1 MVTQESVIH
10 TWKHWAARA
19 VRTTNR
25 RRKKRKR
32 KPIWLGSSGDNLRST
47 GEYIGHNFLNWKE
60 PRIPSSSPPSIPK
73 INLQFVD
80 DLKIW
85 TLVCALPSHQL
96 LNCRSFKLCK
106 RKLGN
111 MGKTKHYGTKM
122 EFAGLPPSLVC
133 FFRPQTVSRMV
144 DRFFTQPVC
153 VLPASI
159 FESAKSEKVSLAG
172 FAGHSWLLDS
182 VGVPHSGG

>member
-1 MVTQESVIH
+1 MVTHESVIH
-10 TWKHWAARA
+10 IELLGQPKLQKGGEK
-19 VRTTNR
+19 N
-25 RRKKRKR
+25 KR

-60 PRIPSSSPPSIPK
+60 PRIPSSSPPSIPNQ
-73 INLQFVD
+73 ISICNLLMISKFVA
-80 DLKIW
+80 
-85 TLVCALPSHQL
+85 LVCALPSHQL
-96 LNCRSFKLCK
+96 LNCRSFKFCK

-153 VLPASI
+153 VLHASI

-182 VGVPHSGG
+182 LGVPHSGG

>member
-10 TWKHWAARA
+10 TWKHWAASA
-19 VRTTNR
+19 VQTTNR
-25 RRKKRKR
+25 WRKKNKR

-47 GEYIGHNFLNWKE
+47 GEYIGHNFLNWKD

-96 LNCRSFKLCK
+96 LNCRSFKFCK

-122 EFAGLPPSLVC
+122 EFAACDNSFPRLNVLVLLHQVTI
-133 FFRPQTVSRMV
+133 PYILTS
-144 DRFFTQPVC
+144 
-153 VLPASI
+153 
-159 FESAKSEKVSLAG
+159 KV
-172 FAGHSWLLDS
+172 H
-182 VGVPHSGG
+182 H